1 MQSRR
6 SLILEGISVLSEDLA
21 SVRGVFDL
29 DGLRDRLSSLESK
42 CSSESL
48 WENPEDARELLAE
61 RTRVSELLSSFL
73 DLERECDDLSTLL
86 DISSSDED
94 DSEFLLELERNFVE
108 LRKRV
113 NRLKAECMFN
123 GEADGSSCFLTIR
136 AGAGGTESNDWVCM
150 LLRMYTRWAELFHK
164 FTVEIVDKIDGE
176 EAGLKSVTVK
186 ILGDRAYGWTKT
198 ESGVHRLVR
207 ISPFDSSARRHT
219 SFASVEVSPVTD
231 DNIDIQILD
240 KDIRIDTYK
249 ASGAGGQHVNKTE
262 SAVRI
267 THIPSGMVV
276 QCQNSRSQHQ
286 NRAEAYSLLK
296 SRLYELKLQ
305 EKGANMALEHGNK
318 CEIGW
323 GNQIRSYVMHP
334 YRMVKDLRTGE
345 ETGNITSVLDGD
357 LDPFINAALTKKPSS
372 NKS

>member
-1 MQSRR
+1 M
-6 SLILEGISVLSEDLA
+6 EA
-21 SVRGVFDL
+21 
-29 DGLRDRLSSLESK
+29 K

-48 WENPEDARELLAE
+48 WENPEDAKRLLAE
-61 RTRVSELLSSFL
+61 RTKVSELLSSFL
-73 DLERECDDLSTLL
+73 DLERECDDLQTLL

-94 DSEFLLELERNFVE
+94 DSEFLLELEGNFIA
-108 LRKRV
+108 LQKRV

-123 GEADGSSCFLTIR
+123 GEADSSSCFLTIR

-164 FTVEIVDKIDGE
+164 FSVEIVDKIDGE

-296 SRLYELKLQ
+296 SRLYEMKLQ
-305 EKGANMALEHGNK
+305 EKGASMALEHGNK